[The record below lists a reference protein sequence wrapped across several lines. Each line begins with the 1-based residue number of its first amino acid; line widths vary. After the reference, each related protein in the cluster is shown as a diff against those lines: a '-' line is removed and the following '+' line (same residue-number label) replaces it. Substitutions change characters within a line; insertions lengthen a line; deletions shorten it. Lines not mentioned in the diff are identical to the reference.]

1 MIVSGSVQT
10 SLDRGDPRVVADI
23 RRALDAIG
31 DPCSVGSGVPMGIE
45 EMGLVES
52 VDVDPD
58 GNVVIKLRLTSPTCH
73 MVSYFKVEAED
84 RALRVPGVRTVRA
97 VSDIGLD
104 WSPEMMSP
112 AAKERRRAAL
122 RAKGIVV

>member
-10 SLDRGDPRVVADI
+10 SPDRGNPRVIADI
-23 RRALDAIG
+23 RRALNAIG

-52 VDVDPD
+52 VDIDPD

-84 RALRVPGVRTVRA
+84 RASGVPGVRSVRA

-104 WSPEMMSP
+104 WSPEMMST

-122 RAKGIVV
+122 RAKGIFV